1 MVIRRGEIWW
11 AALAKPRGSEPAYS
25 RPVLV
30 VQSDDFNRSRIS
42 TVIAILL
49 TSNTRLAHAP
59 GNVLLSRKASGLPK
73 PSVANVSHLV
83 TLDKSFLT
91 RRVKRLAKSE
101 LAKVEEGLKLVLPL
115 S

>member
-11 AALAKPRGSEPAYS
+11 ATLAEPRGSEPGYS

-30 VQSDDFNRSRIS
+30 VQSDDFNRSRIR
-42 TVIAILL
+42 TVVAVVV
-49 TSNTRLAHAP
+49 TSNTRLARAP
-59 GNVLLSRKASGLPK
+59 GNVLLPCKASGLPK
-73 PSVANVSHLV
+73 PSVADVSQLV

-91 RRVKRLAKSE
+91 RRVKRLAKSQF
-101 LAKVEEGLKLVLPL
+101 AKVEEGLKLVLSL